1 MKNNNACCTVGVHQ
15 QCRGTTSADFQ
26 RTFMKNV
33 FNGVGIN
40 KQKLIKDTYIYVLF
54 EGFQEF
60 CWPIRSKCKTLAV
73 TSWTWATTFHILTI
87 CISFLTKV
95 LTILST

>member
-40 KQKLIKDTYIYVLF
+40 KQNLIKDTYMFYLKDFRNFVGQFVQNVKL
-54 EGFQEF
+54 
-60 CWPIRSKCKTLAV
+60 WL
-73 TSWTWATTFHILTI
+73 
-87 CISFLTKV
+87 
-95 LTILST
+95 